1 MHFQKHRWK
10 SRAQVPITPG
20 SGGQEGA
27 GGSASVCITRSAG
40 QAPGVSPG
48 TEQRLPAQC
57 HGRGPSPPAG
67 SRVPRVPCPG
77 RSVSRGRRAAEEG
90 AASDPGLRRHQVR
103 RPQPGWGGWGG
114 PGSSRRPYSQPTAR
128 SAFSFGNF
136 QAWRESPSRGVLGRE
151 RASAGSAWRARKE
164 GKGEPRLR
172 AGGAGGGGS
181 GMGEG
186 GREGGGRAGRGPRGW
201 GRRGTGAGGRRGT
214 GGRARR
220 GTRGKGAGGRGQGG
234 GRGREGAGAGAG
246 AVGREGAG
254 RGAAGP
260 RGAGRGVAGGLAPGG
275 GRARSTAGRRGE
287 ERGAGRRG
295 GAGRGGGAPECVCVG
310 CAAVRARVCVCA
322 RARVGVCVS
331 VWRLSK
337 VISHKPHA
345 PRVRLKGCAEEPAAE
360 RGHWKVKVAWAPG
373 AAAPRTPGRQRGP
386 RPGRGLL
393 GGSERTS
400 RGGRRAGRDPAARMT
415 ARGAAGR
422 CPPTTWLMPLLLL
435 VSLLASRSTTEEVS
449 EHCSHMIGNGHLQF
463 LQQLIDS
470 QMETSCQ
477 IAFEFVDQ
485 ELLKDPVCYLKKAFV
500 LMQDIMEDTMRFKDN
515 TPNANVIVKLQ
526 ELSLRLKSCF
536 TKDYEEQDKA
546 CVRTFYE
553 TPLQLLEKIKNVFNE
568 TKNLLKKDWNI
579 FSKNCNNS
587 FAKCSSQDVVTKPDC
602 NCLYPTATPSSDL
615 ASVSPQQPLA
625 PSMAP
630 MAGLT
635 WADSEGTEGSSLL
648 PSEQPLRTVDL
659 DPDSAKQRPPRST
672 CQSFDSPEPPG
683 VEASPA
689 GDSLQAL
696 PSVRAPV
703 PGMEDVLDS
712 ALGTN
717 WTLEEA
723 SGEASEGPAPQG
735 AELSPSRLG
744 GGRGQA
750 QTTARPGDLSSAS
763 FLLSYS
769 AGGRQP
775 GDVPGLP
782 PPTAGPARPAGP
794 AQSRT
799 PERTERPSAA
809 PGDHQKPGPARTPP
823 RPPRGL
829 SSPAARSEQ
838 PGLPR
843 RLSWGRALPLGDVE
857 GRRSTRGRRSPAQP
871 EGGQASEGAAGAL
884 AHSNAIPL
892 TDAGHEKQQEGPS
905 GPQLPRF
912 AFRLLVPSVILVL
925 LAVGG
930 LLLYRRRRRVP
941 RQEAT

>member
-1 MHFQKHRWK
+1 
-10 SRAQVPITPG
+10 
-20 SGGQEGA
+20 
-27 GGSASVCITRSAG
+27 
-40 QAPGVSPG
+40 
-48 TEQRLPAQC
+48 
-57 HGRGPSPPAG
+57 
-67 SRVPRVPCPG
+67 
-77 RSVSRGRRAAEEG
+77 
-90 AASDPGLRRHQVR
+90 
-103 RPQPGWGGWGG
+103 
-114 PGSSRRPYSQPTAR
+114 
-128 SAFSFGNF
+128 
-136 QAWRESPSRGVLGRE
+136 
-151 RASAGSAWRARKE
+151 
-164 GKGEPRLR
+164 
-172 AGGAGGGGS
+172 
-181 GMGEG
+181 
-186 GREGGGRAGRGPRGW
+186 
-201 GRRGTGAGGRRGT
+201 
-214 GGRARR
+214 
-220 GTRGKGAGGRGQGG
+220 
-234 GRGREGAGAGAG
+234 
-246 AVGREGAG
+246 
-254 RGAAGP
+254 
-260 RGAGRGVAGGLAPGG
+260 
-275 GRARSTAGRRGE
+275 
-287 ERGAGRRG
+287 
-295 GAGRGGGAPECVCVG
+295 
-310 CAAVRARVCVCA
+310 
-322 RARVGVCVS
+322 
-331 VWRLSK
+331 
-337 VISHKPHA
+337 
-345 PRVRLKGCAEEPAAE
+345 
-360 RGHWKVKVAWAPG
+360 
-373 AAAPRTPGRQRGP
+373 
-386 RPGRGLL
+386 
-393 GGSERTS
+393 
-400 RGGRRAGRDPAARMT
+400 MT

-435 VSLLASRSTTEEVS
+435 VSLLVSRSTTEEVS

-659 DPDSAKQRPPRST
+659 DPGNAKQRPPRST

-782 PPTAGPARPAGP
+782 PPTAGPTRPAGP

-930 LLLYRRRRRVP
+930 LLLYRRRRRSHREPQAADSPVEQP
-941 RQEAT
+941 EGSPLTQDEERQVELPV